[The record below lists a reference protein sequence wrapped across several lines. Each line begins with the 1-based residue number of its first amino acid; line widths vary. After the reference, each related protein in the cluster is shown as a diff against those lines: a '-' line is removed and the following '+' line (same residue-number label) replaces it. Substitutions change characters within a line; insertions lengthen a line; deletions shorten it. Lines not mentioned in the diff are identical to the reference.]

1 MKINSGYITVKIIK
15 KLIVPVAILGL
26 ATVAYSKIGLVYN
39 TAPAESGISKDTY
52 NALANKDEKIG
63 YVPVNGNHSTLK
75 KSLWKVNKVQYQK
88 LDSLGR
94 TSGSNTA
101 YLEKRNLADQ
111 SLRVRQY
118 VKPSGWSVSKDTW
131 KAYNRGHLIAYSV
144 SAGISQSGKYS
155 PKDKSGDQNN
165 PRNLFTQTAYSNQ
178 KVQTI
183 FEAKVRKA
191 LAKGDKVIYQATP
204 IFKGSDKMARGI
216 NLQAVSVNNNDLDF
230 NVYIFNSQP
239 GYVFD
244 YSTGQSKY
252 NGKTNTSV
260 ADTIKGSL
268 NGLKTRYK
276 QGQSVMQSAGKTTKK
291 AQKYTHKGLNNAAW
305 LSKKLASASSYFY
318 KHIVKNQK

>member
-1 MKINSGYITVKIIK
+1 MKTNSGYTTVKIIK
-15 KLIVPVAILGL
+15 KLIVPIAILGL
-26 ATVAYSKIGLVYN
+26 ATVAYSKIGAMNNVA
-39 TAPAESGISKDTY
+39 TAESGISKDTY
-52 NALANKDEKIG
+52 NALANTEEKTG

-101 YLEKRNLADQ
+101 YLEKRNLADH

-118 VKPSGWSVSKDTW
+118 VKPSGWNVSHDTW

-144 SAGISQSGKYS
+144 SAGISKSGKYN
-155 PKDKSGDQNN
+155 PRDKSGDQNN

-204 IFKGSDKMARGI
+204 IFKGNDKMARGI

-239 GYVFD
+239 GYVFN

-252 NGKTNTSV
+252 NGKTNASV
-260 ADTIKGSL
+260 A

-276 QGQSVMQSAGKTTKK
+276 QGQSVMQSAGKTTN
-291 AQKYTHKGLNNAAW
+291 KGLNNAAW
-305 LSKKLASASSYFY
+305 LSEKLASVSSYFY
-318 KHIVKNQK
+318 RYIVKNQK

>member
-1 MKINSGYITVKIIK
+1 MKTNSGYTTVKIIK
-15 KLIVPVAILGL
+15 KLIVPIAILGL
-26 ATVAYSKIGLVYN
+26 ATIAYSKIGAMNNVA
-39 TAPAESGISKDTY
+39 TAESGISK
-52 NALANKDEKIG
+52 
-63 YVPVNGNHSTLK
+63 
-75 KSLWKVNKVQYQK
+75 
-88 LDSLGR
+88 
-94 TSGSNTA
+94 
-101 YLEKRNLADQ
+101 
-111 SLRVRQY
+111 
-118 VKPSGWSVSKDTW
+118 
-131 KAYNRGHLIAYSV
+131 
-144 SAGISQSGKYS
+144 SGKYS
-155 PKDKSGDQNN
+155 PRDKSGDQNN

-252 NGKTNTSV
+252 NGKTN
-260 ADTIKGSL
+260 GSL
-268 NGLKTRYK
+268 NGLRTRYK
-276 QGQSVMQSAGKTTKK
+276 QGQSVMQSAGKTTN
-291 AQKYTHKGLNNAAW
+291 KGLNNAAW

-318 KHIVKNQK
+318 RYIVKNQK

>member
-26 ATVAYSKIGLVYN
+26 ATVAYSKIGLVSN
-39 TAPAESGISKDTY
+39 TKSAESGISKDTY

-75 KSLWKVNKVQYQK
+75 KNLWKVNKVQYQK

-144 SAGISQSGKYS
+144 SAGISQSGKYR

-191 LAKGDKVIYQATP
+191 LTKGDKVIYQATP

-230 NVYIFNSQP
+230 NVYVFNSQP

-252 NGKTNTSV
+252 NGKTN
-260 ADTIKGSL
+260 GFL

-291 AQKYTHKGLNNAAW
+291 AQKYTRKGLNNATW

-318 KHIVKNQK
+318 KRIVKNQK